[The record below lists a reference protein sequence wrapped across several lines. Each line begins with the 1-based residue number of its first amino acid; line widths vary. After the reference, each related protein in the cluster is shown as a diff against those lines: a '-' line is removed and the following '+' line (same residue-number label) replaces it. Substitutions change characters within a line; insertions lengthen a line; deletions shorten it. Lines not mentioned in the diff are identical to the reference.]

1 MLEHLPKVW
10 SKDLQHRHHLGT
22 WWICRVS
29 SPTQGCYVRIFLL
42 RSSPGNWCA
51 WKFEKHHS
59 SQIHLFSKYSLSSYS
74 ELDLGIQQKISPT
87 PSSKTC
93 SLVSKVGKHMGYWGG
108 ATFFESGDGELR
120 SIKNQSTPSWIPL
133 KTLGLWLMYPF
144 SHLRS
149 QKWRWVYPRKICRE
163 ASCLMETI
171 PQTHAGDSPRF
182 SECCISINTA
192 SLDGK
197 EQRGW
202 NKRRLLDSQ
211 NSRVKKEADELLS
224 FKHVLSFRKKGW
236 ATGRWMELRAT
247 ED

>member
-42 RSSPGNWCA
+42 RSSPGKWCA

-120 SIKNQSTPSWIPL
+120 SGKASWKKRSRHGTDRHHRAQCRQCYISEAAGLQFGGL
-133 KTLGLWLMYPF
+133 KFREEVQVGDLM
-144 SHLRS
+144 
-149 QKWRWVYPRKICRE
+149 C
-163 ASCLMETI
+163 
-171 PQTHAGDSPRF
+171 
-182 SECCISINTA
+182 
-192 SLDGK
+192 
-197 EQRGW
+197 
-202 NKRRLLDSQ
+202 
-211 NSRVKKEADELLS
+211 VKMLCKL
-224 FKHVLSFRKKGW
+224 
-236 ATGRWMELRAT
+236 
-247 ED
+247 